1 LMIVAIS
8 MPLVAA
14 LLWSVERGAE
24 VVS

>member
-1 LMIVAIS
+1 MIVAIA
-8 MPLVAA
+8 MPLVGM